1 MTKNKPKLLRGL
13 MLNEKI
19 LENFAFCI
27 AIKYQSDKDY
37 CCDYAKIPRPCHN
50 LAFILEGEGTIISE
64 NLTISVKKGDVLFVP
79 KNSTYVSKWS
89 ANPNCIFYSIHFN
102 FLPAL
107 NPFSEK
113 NVPVQVI
120 PNDDFDKLVSA
131 FKTLQTYQHSKTL
144 SSYLSVSAFYYLC
157 GTLLPNVKIK
167 ESVCYES
174 NITPALIYLENNST
188 KPCSI
193 EKLASLCYL
202 SPSRFFYLF
211 KKKVGCTPITYKNK
225 ITIQKISQDLFFY
238 KDKSIERI
246 ARENGFESTIY
257 FTRLFKKL
265 TGKTPSQFRK
275 DKMLI

>member
-1 MTKNKPKLLRGL
+1 

-19 LENFAFCI
+19 LENFAFCM
-27 AIKYQSDKDY
+27 AVKYQSNKDY
-37 CCDYAKIPRPCHN
+37 CCDYLKIPRPCNN
-50 LAFILEGEGTIISE
+50 LAFVLEGEGSIMSDNVTI
-64 NLTISVKKGDVLFVP
+64 NVKKGDVLFIP
-79 KNSTYVSKWS
+79 KNSTYISNWIAK
-89 ANPNCIFYSIHFN
+89 PNCVFYSVHFN

-107 NPFSEK
+107 DPFDEK

-131 FKTLQTYQHSKTL
+131 VKTLQANQRSKNL
-144 SSYLSVSAFYYLC
+144 DSYLSLSAFYYLC
-157 GTLLPNVKIK
+157 GTLLPNAKTNEK
-167 ESVCYES
+167 PNHES
-174 NITPALIYLENNST
+174 NIAPALLYLENNST

-193 EKLASLCYL
+193 EQLASLCYL

-211 KKKVGCTPITYKNK
+211 KKKMGCTPITYKNK
-225 ITIQKISQDLFFY
+225 ITIQKISQALFFY
-238 KDKSIERI
+238 KDKSIESI
-246 ARENGFESTIY
+246 AREYGFESTIY